1 MRMRIGTGEVIR
13 KIDRYCIDVL
23 RIPGI
28 VLMENAAARVVENI
42 DLNKF
47 KSFVI
52 VCGTG
57 NNGGD
62 GFAVGRQLM
71 ALGCTVKFFLLGNPE
86 NMSDL
91 CRVNYE
97 IINNILKEGS
107 PEISTRDINFKDRA
121 AEDIKDNAMNI
132 AEMNLLT
139 DIIEGSS
146 DYVEK
151 LEELRESVKSCNAVI
166 DGIFGTGLTR
176 EVKGIFEKA
185 ISIINANSRYTVA
198 VDVPSGLNSDDGRV
212 MGCCIAAAKTV
223 TFLMYK
229 KGFLKYDSAKFIGEV
244 IVQNIGIPEFVLDKF
259 HEKEFFTGREL
270 VKANLKPRENSSHK
284 GDFGRT
290 AVIAGSVGF
299 TGAAY
304 LSTEAAVRSGAG
316 LVTLCCE
323 ESIQQVLSSK
333 ISEAMTVSTVSKNF
347 ENIINKSSSIAIG
360 PGLGNNE
367 ACFKLLGRVL
377 RLADCPVVIDAD
389 GLNVLQDNLKILK
402 TAKFTPVL
410 TPHPG
415 EFSRLT
421 GIPTEYIEDNRIE
434 TAREFAREH
443 GVILLL
449 KGYNTIITD
458 GDTVYVNP
466 TGSSAMASGGMGDT
480 LTGITAS
487 LIGQGLKPFEAA
499 FSAAFIHG
507 YCGDKL
513 AETRFCVNAS
523 EILKELPIAIKD
535 IVG

>member
-1 MRMRIGTGEVIR
+1 MGMRIGTGETIR
-13 KIDRYCIDVL
+13 KIDRYCMDFL

-28 VLMENAAARVVENI
+28 VLMENAAVRVVENI

-62 GFAVGRQLM
+62 GFAVGRHLM
-71 ALGCTVKFFLLGNPE
+71 ALGCTVKFFLLGSIG

-91 CRVNYE
+91 CRSNYE
-97 IINNILKEGS
+97 ILNNILKEGS
-107 PEISTRDINFKDRA
+107 PEISTLI
-121 AEDIKDNAMNI
+121 
-132 AEMNLLT
+132 T
-139 DIIEGSS
+139 DLIEESS
-146 DYVEK
+146 DNVEK
-151 LEELRESVKSCNAVI
+151 LEELREAVKSCDAVI
-166 DGIFGTGLTR
+166 DSIFGTGLTR
-176 EVKGIFEKA
+176 EVKGIFEKV
-185 ISIINANSRYTVA
+185 IYIINGHSRYTVA
-198 VDVPSGLNSDDGRV
+198 VDVPSGLNSDDGRI
-212 MGCCIAAAKTV
+212 MGCSIAAAKTV

-259 HEKEFFTGREL
+259 HKKDFFTDRES
-270 VKANLKPRENSSHK
+270 VKGNLKPREKFSHK

-290 AVIAGSVGF
+290 AVIAGSIGF

-304 LSTEAAVRSGAG
+304 LSTEAAVRCGAG

-323 ESIQQVLSSK
+323 ESIQPVLSSR
-333 ISEAMTVSTVSKNF
+333 ITEAMTVSTVSSNF
-347 ENIINKSSSIAIG
+347 ENIINKSSGIAIG
-360 PGLGNNE
+360 PGLGSNE
-367 ACFKLLGRVL
+367 ASLELLGRVL
-377 RLADCPVVIDAD
+377 HLANCPVVIDAD
-389 GLNVLQDNLKILK
+389 GLNVLQGNLKILK

-421 GIPTEYIEDNRIE
+421 GLPAEYIEDNRIE
-434 TAREFAREH
+434 TAREFAKEH
-443 GVILLL
+443 GVVLLL

-487 LIGQGLKPFEAA
+487 FISQGLKPFEAA

-523 EILKELPIAIKD
+523 EILKELPTAIND
-535 IVG
+535 IIH